1 MHAVNRLAH
10 RRLRPAAASPQ
21 DDRSEA
27 GAVLVVSVIV
37 MLSVLAITAL
47 VIDIGYAKQSRRL
60 AQNTADAAALAAA
73 QDLDGTAPSTV
84 TAVASAR
91 SWAQKNDPDLTTAAW
106 SGCTD
111 ADALPVRPDP
121 ATTCIS
127 FSADRMTV
135 RVRLPMRDQPV
146 FFGGVIR
153 SDPLEVEAVAVAT
166 KTLGSTPSMP
176 AGPCGLCVI
185 EDRTLQIG
193 GSTSIQVT
201 GGEIQADRLTANAQ
215 DGNNGI
221 APVPL
226 RWHTSNT
233 SNWGRNVQPAPATF
247 NSRYQ
252 RLTAAVPNPFA
263 ALSVDYTGLVTDGSN
278 INYSSGPSPL
288 QPNRIYTQNINV
300 QGGTLNLAPGTY
312 YFANTL
318 NVTNGARLTGTG
330 VTLVFA
336 CAAPC
341 TSGGSEPG
349 KFNFSNG
356 TTVTITAPTTG
367 PYAGLAILFDPN
379 GRQGTP
385 NQLSGNITLEGA
397 VYGRRAGFNMGSS
410 SGVVRAW
417 TIVAG
422 GNFDANA
429 GTLIIDN
436 TAYAATVGGGGGGSS
451 GTEGSV
457 NLTG

>member
-1 MHAVNRLAH
+1 MPTRF
-10 RRLRPAAASPQ
+10 
-21 DDRSEA
+21 
-27 GAVLVVSVIV
+27 
-37 MLSVLAITAL
+37 
-47 VIDIGYAKQSRRL
+47 
-60 AQNTADAAALAAA
+60 
-73 QDLDGTAPSTV
+73 
-84 TAVASAR
+84 
-91 SWAQKNDPDLTTAAW
+91 
-106 SGCTD
+106 
-111 ADALPVRPDP
+111 PVRPDP

-318 NVTNGARLTGTG
+318 NVTNGAPDGHRGHPGLRLRGTLHLRWQRTGQ
-330 VTLVFA
+330 V
-336 CAAPC
+336 
-341 TSGGSEPG
+341 
-349 KFNFSNG
+349 
-356 TTVTITAPTTG
+356 
-367 PYAGLAILFDPN
+367 
-379 GRQGTP
+379 
-385 NQLSGNITLEGA
+385 QLLQRHHRHDHRTDHRPL
-397 VYGRRAGFNMGSS
+397 RRAGDPLRPERAPGHSQPAEREHHARGRGLRT
-410 SGVVRAW
+410 SGRLQHGLIERGGARLDDRR
-417 TIVAG
+417 G

-436 TAYAATVGGGGGGSS
+436 TAYAATVGGGGGGAAARR
-451 GTEGSV
+451 GR
-457 NLTG
+457 